1 MGVWW
6 HILRHMSSTV
16 KLPMTIKRH
25 VRLFRNGRNQ
35 AVRIPREFE
44 LKGDEAIMRKEGNR
58 LIVEPLKKTGLLLV
72 LSGLQAVEDQF
83 PDIDADLADLDEID
97 LSHGA

>member
-1 MGVWW
+1 
-6 HILRHMSSTV
+6 
-16 KLPMTIKRH
+16 
-25 VRLFRNGRNQ
+25 
-35 AVRIPREFE
+35 
-44 LKGDEAIMRKEGNR
+44 MRKEGNR

-72 LSGLQAVEDQF
+72 LSGLQAVEEQF